1 MINEEDLIQ
10 KTNEVRNKIAQLQH
24 EGEQLRKEVKD
35 PKREFVEAMVARLE
49 GGRTNKKPKVTP
61 KKSSVPRPTSAK
73 KIKPKPITS
82 VLTETQQPTA
92 YTFQIFTA
100 SSQATRSPWFVN
112 MIISITLW

>member
-92 YTFQIFTA
+92 Y
-100 SSQATRSPWFVN
+100 R
-112 MIISITLW
+112 